1 MAENWLQSVGR
12 IDGDSRLME
21 IYHTGQA
28 REAAETGAPTRAAA
42 QPKAEKAAEKE
53 TQATPGLPVTKSD
66 ILLRFHIDEETND
79 ITVYLVDRAT
89 KQVVRSIPPNEV
101 QKLRAGD
108 LLKLFA

>member
-12 IDGDSRLME
+12 IDGDSRSME
-21 IYHTGQA
+21 IYHAGQA
-28 REAAETGAPTRAAA
+28 REAAEAGASARAAA
-42 QPKAEKAAEKE
+42 QPKSEKAAEKE
-53 TQATPGLPVTKSD
+53 TQAVPALPVTKSD